1 MNDKSFTLPDS
12 LSYAEVE
19 GINHWTDHLFSFRV
33 SRPST
38 FRFRSGEFIMLG
50 LPVAGKPLLRAYSV
64 ASPFW
69 DDALDFYSIKIMDGP
84 LTSRLQ
90 HIQPGDKIILGK
102 KPTGTLVLDALKPGK
117 RLFLFSTG
125 TGIAPFASL
134 IRDPETYEKYDQVIL
149 THTCRNVSELAYGR
163 QIVTSLDDDPLL
175 SDTIL
180 GRLTYF
186 SSTTREQ
193 YSQMG
198 RITSL
203 LSTGEFFS
211 RLEIEKLEPENDRA
225 MICGSMAMIKDTS
238 KILDTA
244 GLREGA
250 NSNPK
255 EFVIE
260 KAFAEQ

>member
-1 MNDKSFTLPDS
+1 MYHSNPVIS
-12 LSYAEVE
+12 LDY
-19 GINHWTDHLFSFRV
+19 
-33 SRPST
+33 
-38 FRFRSGEFIMLG
+38 
-50 LPVAGKPLLRAYSV
+50 GK
-64 ASPFW
+64 
-69 DDALDFYSIKIMDGP
+69 
-84 LTSRLQ
+84 
-90 HIQPGDKIILGK
+90 
-102 KPTGTLVLDALKPGK
+102 
-117 RLFLFSTG
+117 
-125 TGIAPFASL
+125 
-134 IRDPETYEKYDQVIL
+134 QV
-149 THTCRNVSELAYGR
+149 
-163 QIVTSLDDDPLL
+163 VTSLDDDPLL

-203 LSTGEFFS
+203 LSTGEFFR
-211 RLEIEKLEPENDRA
+211 RLEIENLEPENDRA
-225 MICGSMAMIKDTS
+225 MICGSLSMIKDTS
-238 KILDTA
+238 EILETA